1 MKNDMP
7 LPQSAALSAHHV
19 FLRYDKEL
27 VLNDLNLEVPA
38 GSVVGLVGRNGAGK
52 STLLRSFV
60 GLAVPESGI
69 LSVLGDAGNRL
80 TDSVRERLGYVP
92 QQADLV
98 DWMSVWQHVE
108 YIGSFYNSWQF
119 AKAQSLCQQLQLP
132 LNPKVKSL
140 SVGDK
145 QKLAIVLALAHDPEL
160 VLMDEPVASL
170 DPMMRR
176 AFMQAIFDTQKQRT
190 VLISSHLLADLERIV
205 SHVAFLREGRIQLVG
220 GWDELAENLR
230 IVSLPNDL
238 PLLKSALTQRTA
250 SQNSPSVRQAI
261 VDTRLTVFTQ
271 FADAVSAPTL
281 DDLFV
286 ELNA

>member
-1 MKNDMP
+1 MKNDVII
-7 LPQSAALSAHHV
+7 PQLAALSAQHV
-19 FLRYDKEL
+19 SLRYDKVL
-27 VLNDLNLEVPA
+27 VLNDLSLELPK

-52 STLLRSFV
+52 STLLRSLV
-60 GLAVPESGI
+60 GLAVPESGSI
-69 LSVLGDAGNRL
+69 AVLSDSVNCL

-108 YIGSFYNSWQF
+108 YIGSFYSGWQF
-119 AKAQSLCQQLQLP
+119 AKAQSLCAQLQLP

-160 VLMDEPVASL
+160 LLMDEPVASL
-170 DPMMRR
+170 DPLMRR

-190 VLISSHLLADLERIV
+190 VLISSHLLTDLERIV
-205 SHVAFLREGRIQLVG
+205 SHVAFMREGRIQLIG

-230 IVSLPNDL
+230 IVSLPSNS
-238 PLLKSALTQRTA
+238 PLLKSALTQRTV
-250 SQNSPSVRQAI
+250 SHGSPAIRQAI
-261 VDTRLTVFTQ
+261 VDTRLPVFIQ

-286 ELNA
+286 ELSA

>member
-1 MKNDMP
+1 MKNDVFI
-7 LPQSAALSAHHV
+7 PQLAALSAQHV
-19 FLRYDKEL
+19 SLRYDKEL
-27 VLNDLNLEVPA
+27 VLNDLSLELPK

-52 STLLRSFV
+52 STLLRSLV
-60 GLAVPESGI
+60 GLAVPESGSI
-69 LSVLGDAGNRL
+69 TVLSDSVNCL

-108 YIGSFYNSWQF
+108 YIGSFYSGWQF
-119 AKAQSLCQQLQLP
+119 AKAQSLCAQLQLP

-160 VLMDEPVASL
+160 LLMDEPVASL
-170 DPMMRR
+170 DPLMRR

-190 VLISSHLLADLERIV
+190 VLISSHLLTDLERIV
-205 SHVAFLREGRIQLVG
+205 SHVAFMREGRIQLIG

-230 IVSLPNDL
+230 IVSLPSNS
-238 PLLKSALTQRTA
+238 PLLKSALTQRTV
-250 SQNSPSVRQAI
+250 SHGSPAIRQAI
-261 VDTRLTVFTQ
+261 VDTRLPVFIQ

>member
-1 MKNDMP
+1 MKSDMP
-7 LPQSAALSAHHV
+7 PPQSAALSAQHV

-69 LSVLGDAGNRL
+69 LSVLGDAASRL

-108 YIGSFYNSWQF
+108 YIGSFYSSWQF

-205 SHVAFLREGRIQLVG
+205 SHVAFMREGRIQLVG

-230 IVSLPNDL
+230 IVSLPNDS
-238 PLLKSALTQRTA
+238 PLLKSALTQRTD
-250 SQNSPSVRQAI
+250 SQSSPNVRQAI
-261 VDTRLTVFTQ
+261 VDTRLPVFTN
-271 FADAVSAPTL
+271 FADTVSAPTL